1 MPELTLDRITKHFK
15 NKIAVDNAS
24 LTMREGVYGF
34 LGANGAGKTTL
45 LRMICGVLKPT
56 SGEIRCNG
64 TEIGRLDGDYRYLLG
79 YLPQDFGYYPDF
91 TAKRY
96 LEYLAAC
103 KAVPKDL
110 AKGKVQEMLTLTGL
124 TGSQH
129 GKIRTFSGGMIRR
142 LGIAQA
148 LLNDPEI
155 LILDEPTAGLDPKER
170 IRFRNII
177 SSLSKGRIIILST
190 HIVSDVEFIADKILL
205 MKQGRIVK
213 QGTVAEVTESVT
225 GKVWEYLARP
235 EEAGRLNDSFAVSSL
250 KNEGEMV
257 RLRLVADKRPCEG
270 AVLAPPGLEDVYL
283 YHDTR
288 GKSSK
293 NPIFEEVSEHVDNL
307 ERRTL

>member
-1 MPELTLDRITKHFK
+1 MPELVIDRVTKRFK
-15 NKIAVDNAS
+15 HKIAVDAIS
-24 LTMREGVYGF
+24 LRLHNGVYGF

-45 LRMICGVLKPT
+45 LRMLCGVLKPT

-64 TEIGRLDGDYRYLLG
+64 TEIRMLDGEYRFLLG
-79 YLPQDFGYYPDF
+79 YLPQDFGFYPDF

-110 AKGKVQEMLTLTGL
+110 AKEKVQEMLRLVGL
-124 TGSQH
+124 EGEQKQ
-129 GKIRTFSGGMIRR
+129 KIKTFSGGMIRR

-155 LILDEPTAGLDPKER
+155 LILDEPTSGLDPKER

-205 MKQGRIVK
+205 MKQGRIES
-213 QGTVAEVTESVT
+213 QGAVGEITRDIE
-225 GKVWEYLARP
+225 GRVWEYLADQ
-235 EEAGRLNDSFAVSSL
+235 EEALRMNDIFAVSNL
-250 KNEGEMV
+250 KNEGEKV
-257 RLRLVADKRPCEG
+257 RLRIVSDACPREG
-270 AVLAPPGLEDVYL
+270 AVPVYPGLEDVYL
-283 YHDTR
+283 YH
-288 GKSSK
+288 
-293 NPIFEEVSEHVDNL
+293 FEEVSEHVDNL
-307 ERRTL
+307 ERRAL

>member
-15 NKIAVDNAS
+15 NKIAVDNVS
-24 LTMREGVYGF
+24 LTLREGVYGF

-45 LRMICGVLKPT
+45 LRMVCGVLKPT
-56 SGEIRCNG
+56 AGEIRCNDM
-64 TEIGRLDGDYRYLLG
+64 EIGRLDGDYRYLLG

-110 AKGKVQEMLTLTGL
+110 AKEKVREMLSLTGL
-124 TGSQH
+124 AGDQH
-129 GKIRTFSGGMIRR
+129 SKIRTFSGGMLRR

-190 HIVSDVEFIADKILL
+190 HIVSDVEFIADQILL
-205 MKQGRIVK
+205 MKQGRIIQ
-213 QGTVAEVTESVT
+213 QGTVAEITESAA
-225 GKVWEYLARP
+225 GKVWEYLANP
-235 EEAGRLNDSFAVSSL
+235 EEAIRLNEIFAVSNL
-250 KNEGEMV
+250 KNEGETV
-257 RLRLVADKRPCEG
+257 RLRLVSDTCPCEG
-270 AVLAPPGLEDVYL
+270 AVLVSPRLEDVYL
-283 YHDTR
+283 YLIGR
-288 GKSSK
+288 
-293 NPIFEEVSEHVDNL
+293 
-307 ERRTL
+307 

>member
-1 MPELTLDRITKHFK
+1 MPELTLDCITKHFK
-15 NKIAVDNAS
+15 NKIAVDNVS
-24 LTMREGVYGF
+24 LTLREGVYGF

-56 SGEIRCNG
+56 AGEIRLNG
-64 TEIGRLDGDYRYLLG
+64 IEIGRLDGGYRCLLG

-91 TAKRY
+91 TAGRY

-110 AKGKVQEMLTLTGL
+110 AKEKVREMLSLTGL
-124 TGSQH
+124 ADDRHS
-129 GKIRTFSGGMIRR
+129 KIRTFSGGMIRR

-155 LILDEPTAGLDPKER
+155 LILDEPTSGLDPKER

-190 HIVSDVEFIADKILL
+190 HIVSDVEFIADQILL
-205 MKQGRIVK
+205 MKQGRIIQ
-213 QGTVAEVTESVT
+213 QGRVPEVTESIT
-225 GKVWEYLARP
+225 GKVWEYLAKP
-235 EEAGRLNDSFAVSSL
+235 EDAARLNDVFAVSNL

-257 RLRLVADKRPCEG
+257 RLRLVSDTCPCEG
-270 AVLAPPGLEDVYL
+270 AIQAAPTLEDVYL
-283 YHDTR
+283 YFIGR
-288 GKSSK
+288 
-293 NPIFEEVSEHVDNL
+293 
-307 ERRTL
+307 

>member
-1 MPELTLDRITKHFK
+1 MPELTLDHITKHFK
-15 NKIAVDNAS
+15 NKIAVDNVS
-24 LTMREGVYGF
+24 LTLREGVYGF

-45 LRMICGVLKPT
+45 LRMVCGVLKPT
-56 SGEIRCNG
+56 AGEIRCNDM
-64 TEIGRLDGDYRYLLG
+64 EIGRLDGDYRYLLG

-110 AKGKVQEMLTLTGL
+110 AKEKVREMLSLTGL
-124 TGSQH
+124 AGDQH
-129 GKIRTFSGGMIRR
+129 SKIRTFSGGMLRR

-190 HIVSDVEFIADKILL
+190 HIVSDVEFIADQILL
-205 MKQGRIVK
+205 MKQGRIIQ
-213 QGTVAEVTESVT
+213 QGTVAEITESAA
-225 GKVWEYLARP
+225 GKVWEYLANP
-235 EEAGRLNDSFAVSSL
+235 EEAIRLNEIFAVSNL
-250 KNEGEMV
+250 KNEGETV
-257 RLRLVADKRPCEG
+257 RLRLVSDTCPCEG
-270 AVLAPPGLEDVYL
+270 AVLVSPSLEDVYL
-283 YHDTR
+283 YLIGR
-288 GKSSK
+288 
-293 NPIFEEVSEHVDNL
+293 
-307 ERRTL
+307 

>member
-15 NKIAVDNAS
+15 NKIAVDNVS
-24 LTMREGVYGF
+24 LTLREGVYGF

-45 LRMICGVLKPT
+45 LRMVCGVLKPT
-56 SGEIRCNG
+56 AGEIRCNDM
-64 TEIGRLDGDYRYLLG
+64 EIGRLDGDYRYLLG

-110 AKGKVQEMLTLTGL
+110 AKEKVREMLSLTGL
-124 TGSQH
+124 AGDQH
-129 GKIRTFSGGMIRR
+129 SKIRTFSGGILRR

-190 HIVSDVEFIADKILL
+190 HIVSDVEFIADQILL
-205 MKQGRIVK
+205 MKQGRIIQ
-213 QGTVAEVTESVT
+213 QGTVAEITESAA
-225 GKVWEYLARP
+225 GKVWEYLANP
-235 EEAGRLNDSFAVSSL
+235 EEAIRLNEIFAVSNL
-250 KNEGEMV
+250 KNEGETV
-257 RLRLVADKRPCEG
+257 RLRLVSDTCPCEG
-270 AVLAPPGLEDVYL
+270 AVLVSPSLEDVYL
-283 YHDTR
+283 YLIGR
-288 GKSSK
+288 
-293 NPIFEEVSEHVDNL
+293 
-307 ERRTL
+307 

>member
-15 NKIAVDNAS
+15 NKIAVDNVS
-24 LTMREGVYGF
+24 LTLREGVYGF

-45 LRMICGVLKPT
+45 LRMVCGVLKPT
-56 SGEIRCNG
+56 AGEIRCNDM
-64 TEIGRLDGDYRYLLG
+64 EIGRLDGDYRYLLG

-110 AKGKVQEMLTLTGL
+110 AKEKVREMLSLTGL
-124 TGSQH
+124 AGDQH
-129 GKIRTFSGGMIRR
+129 SKIRTFSGGMLRR

-190 HIVSDVEFIADKILL
+190 HIVSDVEFIADQILL
-205 MKQGRIVK
+205 MKQGRIIQ
-213 QGTVAEVTESVT
+213 QGTVAEITESAA
-225 GKVWEYLARP
+225 GKVWEYLANP
-235 EEAGRLNDSFAVSSL
+235 EEAIRLNEIFAVSNL
-250 KNEGEMV
+250 KNEGETV
-257 RLRLVADKRPCEG
+257 RLRLVSDTCPCEG
-270 AVLAPPGLEDVYL
+270 AVWVSPSLEDVYL
-283 YHDTR
+283 YLIGR
-288 GKSSK
+288 
-293 NPIFEEVSEHVDNL
+293 
-307 ERRTL
+307 